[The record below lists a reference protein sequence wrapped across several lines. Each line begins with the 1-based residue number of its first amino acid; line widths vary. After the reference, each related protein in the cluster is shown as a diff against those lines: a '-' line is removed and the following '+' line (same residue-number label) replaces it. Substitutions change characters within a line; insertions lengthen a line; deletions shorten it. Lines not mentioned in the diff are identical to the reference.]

1 MNCIDDQGRLQAG
14 DPKRSAGI
22 PERRRPFPTI
32 KNTSLVL
39 GETGQQVT
47 EKGLREIEDTH

>member
-1 MNCIDDQGRLQAG
+1 MNCIDDQGQLQAG